1 MGKAPC
7 GRNWTVGNSRLD
19 KRVWQL
25 DSSWKQSWNSEATI
39 RRNVLGPYAS
49 MDVPWFCLDM
59 TPSPLWNHGVP
70 KAWRVPGV
78 SSILSDG
85 LLLIVPRPGG
95 QTQTPIAQPPQMHK
109 QTYIY
114 ILSYNNPNNN
124 VTPCWTTILF
134 AQSPRTSRHN
144 FLSVFDDF
152 VPGTNTQLGCNA
164 VTRWTWQWKSMENAI
179 HKCRPGRGEPSINR
193 SWMALMALMILVNS
207 WIFQQAVLDDTGG
220 YVVLSTKFGGSLI
233 PFGQREPQKNCWG
246 EPFFL

>member
-114 ILSYNNPNNN
+114 IYYPII
-124 VTPCWTTILF
+124 TPIIMLHHVEPPF
-134 AQSPRTSRHN
+134 YLPKVPEH
-144 FLSVFDDF
+144 
-152 VPGTNTQLGCNA
+152 PGTTFSPSSMTSCQA
-164 VTRWTWQWKSMENAI
+164 PTRS
-179 HKCRPGRGEPSINR
+179 
-193 SWMALMALMILVNS
+193 
-207 WIFQQAVLDDTGG
+207 
-220 YVVLSTKFGGSLI
+220 
-233 PFGQREPQKNCWG
+233 
-246 EPFFL
+246 